1 MGIAVKKLQMILLG
15 PVLAACLASQAGAQ
29 QTTGSAPEGLGA
41 DRPGI
46 GVGADVVPPGVFQFE
61 AGISLGSVRDGATT
75 TSVFVGGSP
84 LLRLGLVKRVEVRF
98 DGDGFR
104 RESSRTGG
112 GPGEI
117 VQGLSDFEA
126 GLKIGV
132 VNEGRVRPEVAVLPT
147 VALPVGADGVS
158 AGAANPSLILAWS
171 KSLPRSLTVGGNFA
185 FASIKD
191 SEGRFL
197 RPAQS
202 LVVGFPIVR
211 RLGGYAEAYRLS
223 SASRDAS
230 ANGTFDAGLALPLSH
245 NAQLDVEAGHT
256 LHSATPSWF
265 VGLGVVFRVPRTPGI

>member
-1 MGIAVKKLQMILLG
+1 MILRWLV
-15 PVLAACLASQAGAQ
+15 PVACLVVQAGAQ
-29 QTTGSAPEGLGA
+29 QTAGSAPEGLGA

-46 GVGADVVPPGVFQFE
+46 GVGADVVPPGAFQIE
-61 AGISLGSVRDGATT
+61 AGISLANGRDGLTT

-84 LLRLGLVKRVEVRF
+84 LLRLGLVRRLEVRF

-112 GPGEI
+112 GHSEV

-132 VNEGRVRPEVAVLPT
+132 VAEGKVRPEVAFLP
-147 VALPVGADGVS
+147 ALSLPVGADGLS
-158 AGAANPSLILAWS
+158 AGAVNPSLLLAWS
-171 KSLPRSLTVGGNFA
+171 KNLPRSLTMGGNFA

-202 LVVGFPIVR
+202 LVAGFPIVR
-211 RLGGYAEAYRLS
+211 RLSGYAEVYRIS
-223 SASRDAS
+223 SAARDAS
-230 ANGTFDAGLALPLSH
+230 ANWTFDAGLTLPLGG

-265 VGLGVVFRVPRTPGI
+265 CGMGVVFRVPKMPGMQLRR

>member
-1 MGIAVKKLQMILLG
+1 MVLLG
-15 PVLAACLASQAGAQ
+15 LVLAACLVVQAGAQ
-29 QTTGSAPEGLGA
+29 QTAASAPEGLGA

-46 GVGADVVPPGVFQFE
+46 GVGADVVPPGVLQIE
-61 AGISLGSVRDGATT
+61 AGVSLASGRDGATT
-75 TSVFVGGSP
+75 TRVFVGGSP
-84 LLRLGLVKRVEVRF
+84 LFRLGLVRRVEVRL

-104 RESSRTGG
+104 RETSSTGG
-112 GPGEI
+112 GNSET

-132 VNEGRVRPEVAVLPT
+132 VNEGRVRPEVAVLPA
-147 VALPVGADGVS
+147 VSLPVGAGGLS

-171 KSLPRSLTVGGNFA
+171 KNLPRSLAVGGNFA

-197 RPAQS
+197 RQVHS

-211 RLGGYAEAYRLS
+211 RLGGFAEIYRLS
-223 SASRDAS
+223 SATRDAP
-230 ANGTFDAGLALPLSH
+230 ANWAFDAGVALPLAG

-256 LHSATPSWF
+256 IHSITPSWF
-265 VGLGVVFRVPRTPGI
+265 CGMGIVFRVPKTPGI

>member
-1 MGIAVKKLQMILLG
+1 MEIAVTQLRMTLLG
-15 PVLAACLASQAGAQ
+15 PLLAALLALQAGAQ
-29 QTTGSAPEGLGA
+29 QTAGSAPEGLGA

-46 GVGADVVPPGVFQFE
+46 GVGADVVPPGAFQIE
-61 AGISLGSVRDGATT
+61 AGISLGSGRDGPTT
-75 TSVFVGGSP
+75 TRVFIGGSP
-84 LLRLGLVKRVEVRF
+84 LFRLGLVGRLEVRF

-112 GPGEI
+112 RQRET

-132 VNEGRVRPEVAVLPT
+132 VAEGRVRPEVAVLPSLT
-147 VALPVGADGVS
+147 LPVGVDGLS
-158 AGAANPSLILAWS
+158 AGAANPSLVLAWS
-171 KSLPRSLTVGGNFA
+171 KNLSRSFTVGGNFA

-191 SEGRFL
+191 SEGHFL

-211 RLGGYAEAYRLS
+211 RLGGYAEVYRLS
-223 SASRDAS
+223 SAARGAP
-230 ANGTFDAGLALPLSH
+230 ANWTFDAGLTLPLGG
-245 NAQLDVEAGHT
+245 NAQLDVEGGRT

-265 VGLGVVFRVPRTPGI
+265 CGMGVVYRVRRRPGI